1 MVMLNDLDR
10 YHIVMDVI
18 DRVPSLGERYSWLR
32 QEMTDT
38 RLRARTYT
46 RRVGDDLPEVASWA
60 WPGAAPAPAGRAG
73 DVS

>member
-10 YHIVMDVI
+10 YHIVIDVI
-18 DRVPSLGERYSWLR
+18 DRVPDLGERYAWLR

-38 RLRARTYT
+38 RLRARAYT
-46 RRVGDDLPEVASWA
+46 RQVGDDLPEVRRWT
-60 WPGAAPAPAGRAG
+60 WPGAAPASTGQAD